1 MAEHSKGD
9 KTVEQSKK
17 DLEKARKQK
26 EVEVAEK
33 LEHDAANK
41 VDEEK
46 NAELVSTIQNKFSD
60 VSAATKKK
68 VKAFMAEHDIPN
80 FKNADEIPTANL
92 EAIVAMLNEDE

>member
-26 EVEVAEK
+26 EAEVAEK

-46 NAELVSTIQNKFSD
+46 N
-60 VSAATKKK
+60 KKL
-68 VKAFMAEHDIPN
+68 P
-80 FKNADEIPTANL
+80 
-92 EAIVAMLNEDE
+92 IVASVPQARGIISGVNRVVSNIKFESYLTSLQW

>member
-1 MAEHSKGD
+1 M
-9 KTVEQSKK
+9 
-17 DLEKARKQK
+17 
-26 EVEVAEK
+26 
-33 LEHDAANK
+33 
-41 VDEEK
+41 
-46 NAELVSTIQNKFSD
+46 VSTIQNKFSD